1 MDKVALPVDMRYEV
15 GKGPARRLRAAGK
28 LPAIFY
34 GKKSEPMKLAVESH
48 QFGKILEQVGSNPL
62 FELQIS
68 DRGTKLKRTA
78 MLKERQY
85 NPLDGSTMHLDFLE
99 VFMDE
104 AVEVTIPVE
113 FTGKS
118 EGVERGGIFQSAVRE
133 LRVSCLPGNLPNAI
147 LVDISSLDVGHTIH
161 AGDLSLPE
169 GVTLVSEADQTVATV
184 VAPKRGELA
193 EAGQEEAATEGPPV
207 APAESE

>member
-1 MDKVALPVDMRYEV
+1 MDKVALPVEIRYEV

-48 QFGKILEQVGSNPL
+48 RFSKILEQVGSNPL

-68 DRGTKLKRTA
+68 DRGTELKRTA

-85 NPLDGSTMHLDFLE
+85 NPLDGSAIHLDFLE

-118 EGVERGGIFQSAVRE
+118 VGVERGGIFQSAVRE
-133 LRVSCLPGNLPNAI
+133 FRVSCLPGNLPNAI
-147 LVDISSLDVGHTIH
+147 LVDISSLDVGDTIH

-193 EAGQEEAATEGPPV
+193 EVGEEEAAPEGV
-207 APAESE
+207 AEASAESE